1 MRIKEGDE
9 WKAAFITNHG
19 LFEPTVMFF
28 GLTNT
33 PAMFQNMMND
43 IFRELLL
50 TGHIIIYMDDILIF
64 SEDLATHQLITHKVL
79 SLLQENNLF
88 LKPEKCSF
96 EALEVE
102 YLGVVVSQG
111 QLKMDPKK
119 IEAVLSWPI
128 PKSKKDVQQ
137 FLGFVNFYRRFVWN
151 FAKTAQ
157 PLYRLCSSNPW
168 SWSST
173 KNDAFY
179 SLHDSVATGPTL
191 AIPLDD
197 GPFLVEANSSGYATG
212 AVLSQ
217 LQNESWRPVAFY
229 SKSLSDV
236 ERNYDIHD
244 RELLSI
250 MRALSEWQKYLHGSP
265 FEIHS
270 DHKNLQYFMSNQKLN
285 CCQARWALEL
295 SEFNFSLLHK
305 PGSSITCTD
314 TLSRRPDY
322 DKGTGDNDCITLLT
336 PDHICRSSAE
346 YQSSSIVEEIRLQ
359 ADANASTFAKHS
371 SDPCWSFK
379 DGLTC

>member
-1 MRIKEGDE
+1 MTIQNRYPLPLVLELMDKLKGAKYFTKLDVRWGYKNVRIKEGDE
-9 WKAAFITNHG
+9 WKAVFITNCG

-28 GLTNT
+28 GLTNS
-33 PAMFQNMMND
+33 PATFQNMMND

-50 TGHIIIYMDDILIF
+50 TGHVIIYMDDILIF
-64 SEDLATHQLITHKVL
+64 SEDLATHQLITRKVL

-102 YLGVVVSQG
+102 YLGVVISQG
-111 QLKMDPKK
+111 QLKMDLKK
-119 IEAVLSWPI
+119 IDAILSWQT
-128 PKSKKDVQQ
+128 PKSKKDMQQ
-137 FLGFVNFYRRFVWN
+137 FLGFVNFYCRFVWN
-151 FAKTAQ
+151 FAKTAR
-157 PLYRLCSSNPW
+157 PLYRLCGSNPW

-173 KNDAFY
+173 ENDAFS
-179 SLHDSVATGPTL
+179 SLRDSVATGPTL

-197 GPFLVEANSSGYATG
+197 GPFLVEADSSGYATG

-217 LQNESWRPVAFY
+217 LQNGSWRPVAFY

-236 ERNYDIHD
+236 KRNYDIHD

-285 CCQARWALEL
+285 RRQAHWALEL
-295 SEFNFSLLHK
+295 SEFNFSLL
-305 PGSSITCTD
+305 
-314 TLSRRPDY
+314 
-322 DKGTGDNDCITLLT
+322 
-336 PDHICRSSAE
+336 
-346 YQSSSIVEEIRLQ
+346 Q
-359 ADANASTFAKHS
+359 
-371 SDPCWSFK
+371 
-379 DGLTC
+379 